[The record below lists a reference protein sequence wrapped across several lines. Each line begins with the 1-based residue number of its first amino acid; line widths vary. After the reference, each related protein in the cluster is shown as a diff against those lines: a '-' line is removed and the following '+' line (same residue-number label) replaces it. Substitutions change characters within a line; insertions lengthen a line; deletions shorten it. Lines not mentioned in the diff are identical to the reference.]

1 MKVRTQNAECRTR
14 NGGAPFCIRHFAF
27 CILLAAC
34 SPATTRPPFEP
45 FPQAQVV
52 VVRGAPERVTAEA
65 GAWLA
70 GEGVPVAFA
79 SGRDG
84 FLETG
89 RHQGIRLRLWANPAA
104 PGTTRVIVEAVHRPV
119 EDPSRTARDLEVP
132 VPRGHDGY
140 RLAERL
146 LGALSD
152 RFGVAP

>member
-1 MKVRTQNAECRTR
+1 MV
-14 NGGAPFCIRHFAF
+14 
-27 CILLAAC
+27 LLVAAC
-34 SPATTRPPFEP
+34 TPVSTRPAFEP

-52 VVRGAPERVTAEA
+52 VVRARPERVTAEA

-70 GEGVPVAFA
+70 GEGVPVTFA

-89 RHQGIRLRLWANPAA
+89 PHQGFRLRLWANPAA
-104 PGTTRVIVEAVHRPV
+104 PGTTRIIVETVYRPA
-119 EDPSRTARDLEVP
+119 EDPSRAARDLEAP
-132 VPRGHDGY
+132 VPRGHDAY

-152 RFGVAP
+152 RFGAVP